1 MVQLYSEVPLGGSVQ
16 QLCTGPVLGF
26 HYSIPFGGS
35 AWVFRLVV
43 LLGGSVQGVLFE
55 ASIQGF
61 NNGVL
66 FGNSAWGYHD
76 MAKV

>member
-16 QLCTGPVLGF
+16 QFRTGPVWGF

-43 LLGGSVQGVLFE
+43 LLGGSVQGVLFGG
-55 ASIQGF
+55 SVR
-61 NNGVL
+61 GVP
-66 FGNSAWGYHD
+66 FGGS
-76 MAKV
+76 V